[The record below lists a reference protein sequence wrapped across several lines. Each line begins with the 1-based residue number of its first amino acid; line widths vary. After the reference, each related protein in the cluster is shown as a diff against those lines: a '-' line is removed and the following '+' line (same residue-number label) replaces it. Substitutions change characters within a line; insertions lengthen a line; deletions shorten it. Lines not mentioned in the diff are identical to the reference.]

1 MKRDGKKLYE
11 LGREGQTAE
20 DIKIEP
26 REVIIYNLKL
36 VESNDDDATPIQK
49 FRIDVECGGGTY
61 IRSLVRD
68 IGIELG
74 TVATMTSL
82 ERTKQGLF
90 LPEHCL
96 PYQITDDDNAAIVD
110 VVKKDENGVI
120 IIDKKVDCNW
130 TVETITEAIRSC
142 RKTVLISTDDGLKD
156 K

>member
-90 LPEHCL
+90 LPKHCL